1 MNAQRGKQ
9 LGESMKIYYESDIDL
24 ALIKGLKI
32 GIIGYGSQGFAHANN
47 LKDSGVNV
55 VVGLKE
61 GSKSAPKAKKAGF
74 EVKTIVEVAKE
85 CDLVMILTPDELQ
98 GDVYEEIGEHMKKNA
113 VLAFAHGLSVH
124 FGIIKPRED
133 LNVVMIAPKG
143 PGHTVRHEYTIES
156 GVPALVCVHQDV
168 SGNAKEIALS
178 YAAAIGSART
188 GVIETTFK
196 EECETDLF
204 GEQAVLCGG
213 VVELIKQGFE
223 VLVEDGYAP
232 EMAYFECLHEMKLIV
247 DLIYQDG
254 IKNMCYS
261 ISNTAEYG
269 AYKSGPKIVDSK
281 TKKRMKAVLKDI
293 QNGTFVKEW
302 MTDCKV
308 SNVELTAHRKLLAA
322 HQIESVGENLRKM
335 MPLTQKNKLV
345 NKQEN

>member
-1 MNAQRGKQ
+1 M
-9 LGESMKIYYESDIDL
+9 
-24 ALIKGLKI
+24 
-32 GIIGYGSQGFAHANN
+32 
-47 LKDSGVNV
+47 
-55 VVGLKE
+55 
-61 GSKSAPKAKKAGF
+61 
-74 EVKTIVEVAKE
+74 
-85 CDLVMILTPDELQ
+85 
-98 GDVYEEIGEHMKKNA
+98 
-113 VLAFAHGLSVH
+113 
-124 FGIIKPRED
+124 
-133 LNVVMIAPKG
+133 
-143 PGHTVRHEYTIES
+143 
-156 GVPALVCVHQDV
+156 
-168 SGNAKEIALS
+168 
-178 YAAAIGSART
+178 
-188 GVIETTFK
+188 
-196 EECETDLF
+196 
-204 GEQAVLCGG
+204 LCGG